1 MDPVP
6 QAVSPFQLDSFEEQ
20 PPYVQDEGVIYTRV
34 QISKTFSGDLEGHST
49 QEMLSVRAEPGGAG
63 YVAVERIAG
72 RLHGKSGSFAL
83 LHLGTMQGNAPSA
96 RWPIVPGSGGGE
108 LAGIS
113 GEARIEIDS
122 EGAHTLYLDY
132 ELS

>member
-1 MDPVP
+1 MP
-6 QAVSPFQLDSFEEQ
+6 QAVSPFQLDPFEEQ
-20 PPYVQDEGVIYTRV
+20 PPYAKDESVIYTRV
-34 QISKTFSGDLEGHST
+34 QISKTFSGDLEGQST
-49 QEMLSVRAEPGGAG
+49 VEMLSVRAEPGGAG
-63 YVAVERIAG
+63 YVAVERIVG
-72 RLHGKSGSFAL
+72 RLHGKLGSFAL
-83 LHLGTMQGNAPSA
+83 LHIGTMQGNTPWAS
-96 RWPIVPGSGGGE
+96 WPIVPGSGGGE